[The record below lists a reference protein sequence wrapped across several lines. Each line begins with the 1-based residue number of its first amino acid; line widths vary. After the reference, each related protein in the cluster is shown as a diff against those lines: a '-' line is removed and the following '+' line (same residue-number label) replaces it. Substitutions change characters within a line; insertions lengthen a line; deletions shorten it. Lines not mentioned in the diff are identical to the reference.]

1 MFSNCPLKS
10 ETIQN
15 VFNVQSFD
23 WPEMKNSFNMVV
35 KKQIDQIG
43 KICTVHS
50 VEKKNVNE

>member
-35 KKQIDQIG
+35 KEQIDQIG
-43 KICTVHS
+43 KIFTDHS
-50 VEKKNVNE
+50 VEKKNVYG